1 MRQLVAAVPERN
13 ALISHVKRLVISR
26 PCSILQPGETGVFHR
41 THIHVPCEGES
52 PHLMSSGLNGAKM
65 SKIWG
70 SLLPRRGYRIL
81 AQGFSPG
88 NRPPGRRALKGRQVI
103 VISNRRE
110 KHISIATNSLR
121 SSISPAAM
129 RRAHRV
135 SSNRSLSLHSSGGKL
150 AQSSQ

>member
-13 ALISHVKRLVISR
+13 ALIAHVKRLVISR

-81 AQGFSPG
+81 AQGSAQGFNPG
-88 NRPPGRRALKGRQVI
+88 NRPAGRRALKGRQVI

-110 KHISIATNSLR
+110 KHISMGPRHR
-121 SSISPAAM
+121 STLCRCPLLA
-129 RRAHRV
+129 
-135 SSNRSLSLHSSGGKL
+135 SGRLYLPPNKCPIPFL
-150 AQSSQ
+150 

>member
-13 ALISHVKRLVISR
+13 ALIAHVKRLVISR

-81 AQGFSPG
+81 AQGFNPG
-88 NRPPGRRALKGRQVI
+88 NRPAGRRALKGRQVI

-129 RRAHRV
+129 RRAHAPIFE
-135 SSNRSLSLHSSGGKL
+135 SLAIATFVGGKL